1 LCVSELSAQNL
12 YQNLKQCHLG
22 MCNPGDLVCSLQGTF
37 NPVQLAR
44 SRDRKAALKRA
55 PKSLVEAIQDQNT
68 ALRTYK

>member
-1 LCVSELSAQNL
+1 
-12 YQNLKQCHLG
+12 